1 MAVRLPALRALQRW
15 GRPVPSLRPR
25 LALSARW
32 MAQVPAPPG
41 PLTPPRTEEEMRRFI
56 AEYDALTDFDMQVN
70 LFVNL

>member
-1 MAVRLPALRALQRW
+1 
-15 GRPVPSLRPR
+15 
-25 LALSARW
+25 